1 MKKHMTTIYY
11 AMLVDRCVE
20 AMNAGA
26 LRHEAVEAV
35 ADEYGLRDDQVE
47 IMVQSLYMRLRQVAD
62 AMYAELMR
70 MHREFVC
77 VNN

>member
-20 AMNAGA
+20 AMDAGA

-47 IMVQSLYMRLRQVAD
+47 IMVL
-62 AMYAELMR
+62 
-70 MHREFVC
+70 
-77 VNN
+77 